1 MGNEQGGGKKGK
13 KKAEDQ
19 LFDAALEMKMQ
30 AKQLEREAAKV
41 YQNEQKERK
50 KVLDVS
56 EQFHRNFGVEMG
68 SELFGRNI

>member
-1 MGNEQGGGKKGK
+1 MGNEQGGGKGKK

-41 YQNEQKERK
+41 QATEQKERK
-50 KVLDVS
+50 KILEVS
-56 EQFHRNFGVEMG
+56 SFRY
-68 SELFGRNI
+68 